1 MTDRSSLQSTRPPGQ
16 LRQSAREEGNT
27 FDFAASRNG
36 LGVIIN
42 LVLASLKKT
51 SGRQS
56 CFSGKNSIS
65 CFQKTRTDKP
75 GTLVFFCF
83 CFF

>member
-27 FDFAASRNG
+27 LDFAASRNG
-36 LGVIIN
+36 QGVIN

-51 SGRQS
+51 ELL
-56 CFSGKNSIS
+56 
-65 CFQKTRTDKP
+65 P
-75 GTLVFFCF
+75 
-83 CFF
+83 